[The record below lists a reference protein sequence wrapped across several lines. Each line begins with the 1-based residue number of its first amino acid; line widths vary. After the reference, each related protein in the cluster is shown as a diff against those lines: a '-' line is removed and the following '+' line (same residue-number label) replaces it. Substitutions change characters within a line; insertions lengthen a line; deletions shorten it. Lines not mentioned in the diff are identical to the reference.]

1 MAVCKVEGMRQE
13 QRSSANNRVAA
24 SLALPDTE
32 SCLTMLR
39 SLTAKIGIAEIRLD
53 LMESF
58 DLARLIRESPCPL
71 IITCRPPR
79 EGGRFDGSEDARL
92 AILRQAMQLEC
103 AYVDIEWDSVAKL
116 REHPR
121 NSTQLIVS
129 RHWTDHMPTELLS
142 VYDALKSDADVVKLV
157 GMSRRLYD
165 MFPVFDLLQR
175 AAEPVIAI
183 AMGEAG
189 VLTRLLAPCFGSCL
203 LTYGSPSPEAITA
216 PGQLTVA
223 EMVDAYKM
231 HLVNPQTTISLHL
244 CASKD
249 AADIVAKHNSHAP
262 GEILHVGLVVTA
274 EEVPRLVAG
283 MRLTIPHLN
292 LTIDPSL
299 ASSLHESFG
308 ELEEAAR
315 TKRDCIQS
323 D

>member
-1 MAVCKVEGMRQE
+1 MGICKVEGMRQE
-13 QRSSANNRVAA
+13 QRSSAHNRVAA

-58 DLARLIRESPCPL
+58 DLARLISESPCPL
-71 IITCRPPR
+71 IITCRPQS

-92 AILRQAMQLEC
+92 AILRQAMELEC
-103 AYVDIEWDSVAKL
+103 AYVDIEWNSVAKL
-116 REHPR
+116 REHR
-121 NSTQLIVS
+121 RSTQLIVS
-129 RHWTDHMPTELLS
+129 RHWPDHMPTELLS
-142 VYDALKSDADVVKLV
+142 VYDALKGDADVVKLV
-157 GMSRRLYD
+157 GMSRRLCD
-165 MFPVFDLLQR
+165 LFPVFDLLQR
-175 AAEPVIAI
+175 AADPVIAI
-183 AMGEAG
+183 AMGQAG
-189 VLTRLLAPCFGSCL
+189 TLTRLLAPCFGSCL

-231 HLVNPQTTISLHL
+231 HLVNSHTTISLHL

-249 AADIVAKHNSHAP
+249 AADIVVKQNSHAP

-274 EEVPRLVAG
+274 EEVPWFVAG

-299 ASSLHESFG
+299 ALSLHESFG
-308 ELEEAAR
+308 VLEKAAR
-315 TKRDCIQS
+315 TERDCIRS